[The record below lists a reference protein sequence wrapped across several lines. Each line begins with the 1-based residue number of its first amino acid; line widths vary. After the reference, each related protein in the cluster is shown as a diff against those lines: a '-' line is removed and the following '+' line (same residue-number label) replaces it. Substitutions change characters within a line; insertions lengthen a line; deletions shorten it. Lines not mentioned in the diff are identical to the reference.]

1 MNLSPER
8 TRKGLDTLSV
18 SSNVLRDD
26 LTFTFS
32 ETHPMEWKPHITV
45 ATVVE
50 DNGRFLMVEELKRDR
65 AVLNQ
70 PAGHLDPN
78 ESLIEA
84 AIRET
89 LEETGY
95 DVELTGVIGIYLYTA
110 PSNGVTYQR
119 ICFAGK
125 AVKHHPDYQLDTG
138 IIGPLWLTRDEL
150 LEQRERWRSELTL
163 QCIDDYLGGKLFDLT
178 LIRPSV

>member
-1 MNLSPER
+1 
-8 TRKGLDTLSV
+8 LDTLSV
-18 SSNVLRDD
+18 SRNVLRDD
-26 LTFTFS
+26 PTFTFN

-50 DNGRFLMVEELKRDR
+50 DNGRFLMVEELKRER

-70 PAGHLDPN
+70 PAGHLDPD
-78 ESLIEA
+78 ESLIDA

-95 DVELTGVIGIYLYTA
+95 DVEADRRDRHLPLHRPQQRRDLPAHLLCRQGPQA
-110 PSNGVTYQR
+110 P
-119 ICFAGK
+119 
-125 AVKHHPDYQLDTG
+125 PDYKLDTG

-150 LEQRERWRSELTL
+150 LAQRDRWRSELTL

>member
-1 MNLSPER
+1 M
-8 TRKGLDTLSV
+8 D
-18 SSNVLRDD
+18 
-26 LTFTFS
+26 
-32 ETHPMEWKPHITV
+32 WKPHITV

-50 DNGRFLMVEELKRDR
+50 DNGRFLMVKELKHGR

-78 ESLIEA
+78 ESLIDA

-119 ICFAGK
+119 VCFAGN
-125 AVKHHPDYQLDTG
+125 ATKHHAQALLDTG

-150 LEQRERWRSELTL
+150 LTQRHRWRSELTL
-163 QCIDDYLGGKLFDLT
+163 HCIDDYLSGKLFDLS

>member
-1 MNLSPER
+1 MSYREGRFWQP
-8 TRKGLDTLSV
+8 DV
-18 SSNVLRDD
+18 
-26 LTFTFS
+26 
-32 ETHPMEWKPHITV
+32 TV
-45 ATVVE
+45 ATVVVR
-50 DNGRFLMVEELKRDR
+50 DGRLLCVEER
-65 AVLNQ
+65 ANGALVINQ
-70 PAGHLDPN
+70 PAGHLEPD

-125 AVKHHPDYQLDTG
+125 AVKHHPDYKLDTG

-150 LEQRERWRSELTL
+150 LAQRDRWRSELTL